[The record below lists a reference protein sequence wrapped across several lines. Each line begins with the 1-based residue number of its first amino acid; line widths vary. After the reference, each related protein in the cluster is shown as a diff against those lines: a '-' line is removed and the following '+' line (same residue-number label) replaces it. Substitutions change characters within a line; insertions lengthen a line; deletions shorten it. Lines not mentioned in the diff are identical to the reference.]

1 MLRCDRVRLH
11 LTKNILVKKVLF
23 SLFFAHIIGGTC
35 NFDAFPCFAPFLSG
49 LSRCDAFCYLANFK
63 GSSAEKGVRKLPV
76 SRLRNHKRLD
86 PNNENKL
93 LCTRVRDALAW
104 QLKLREH
111 RPNPTDL

>member
-1 MLRCDRVRLH
+1 MRLH